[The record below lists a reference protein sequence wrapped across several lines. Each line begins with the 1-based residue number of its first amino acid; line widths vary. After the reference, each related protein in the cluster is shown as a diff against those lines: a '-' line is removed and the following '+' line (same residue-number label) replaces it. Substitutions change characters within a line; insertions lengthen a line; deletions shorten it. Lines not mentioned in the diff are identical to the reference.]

1 MNVIRR
7 FSLLFTLVFLF
18 VGVAHAIQPLPF
30 KDDTQR
36 LRFQNLTSQL
46 RCMVCQDESLNA
58 SSADLAKDLR
68 SKIFDMMQAGK
79 SDAEIKDY
87 LVSRYSQFILYD
99 PPIQPQTWL
108 LWFGPALIVLA
119 GGITVAVFLKRRA
132 HADAPASTDGDD
144 NW

>member
-1 MNVIRR
+1 MTLTHR
-7 FSLLFTLVFLF
+7 FSMLFALIFLF
-18 VGVAHAIQPLPF
+18 AGVAHAIQPLPF
-30 KDDTQR
+30 KDEAQR

-58 SSADLAKDLR
+58 SNSDLAKDLR

-79 SDAEIKDY
+79 TDAEIKQY
-87 LVSRYSQFILYD
+87 LVSRYSQFILYN

-119 GGITVAVFLKRRA
+119 GGIAVAVFLRRRA
-132 HADAPASTDGDD
+132 HADAPATIDGDD

>member
-1 MNVIRR
+1 MTLIRR
-7 FSLLFTLVFLF
+7 FTLLFSLVFL
-18 VGVAHAIQPLPF
+18 VAGVAHAIQPLPF
-30 KDDTQR
+30 KDDAQR
-36 LRFQNLTSQL
+36 VRFQNLTSQL

-58 SSADLAKDLR
+58 SSAGLAKDLR
-68 SKIFDMMQAGK
+68 SKIFDMMEEGK
-79 SDAEIKDY
+79 SDAEIKEY

-119 GGITVAVFLKRRA
+119 GAGAVAVFLRRRA
-132 HADAPASTDGDD
+132 HPDAPASTDGDD

>member
-1 MNVIRR
+1 MTFNRR
-7 FSLLFTLVFLF
+7 VSLLFALIFLF

-30 KDDTQR
+30 KDEAQR

-58 SSADLAKDLR
+58 SNADLAKDLR
-68 SKIFDMMQAGK
+68 GKIFAMMQAGK
-79 SDAEIKDY
+79 SDAEIKQY

-99 PPIQPQTWL
+99 PPLQPQTWL

-119 GGITVAVFLKRRA
+119 GAGAIAIFLKRRA
-132 HADAPASTDGDD
+132 HPDAPATIDGDD

>member
-1 MNVIRR
+1 MTIIRR
-7 FSLLFTLVFLF
+7 FGLVLALMFLF
-18 VGVAHAIQPLPF
+18 AGVAHAIQPLPF
-30 KDDTQR
+30 KNDAQR
-36 LRFQNLTSQL
+36 LRFQHLTSEL

-58 SSADLAKDLR
+58 SNADLAKDLR
-68 SKIFDMMQAGK
+68 SKIFSMMQAGK
-79 SDAEIKDY
+79 SDAEIKQY

-119 GGITVAVFLKRRA
+119 GTVAVAVFLKRRA
-132 HADAPASTDGDD
+132 RADAPATIDGDD

>member
-1 MNVIRR
+1 MIIVRR
-7 FSLLFTLVFLF
+7 LSLLFTLIFLF
-18 VGVAHAIQPLPF
+18 VGVAQAIQPLPF
-30 KDDTQR
+30 KDEAQR

-58 SSADLAKDLR
+58 SNADLAKDLR
-68 SKIFDMMQAGK
+68 SKIFAMMQAGQ
-79 SDAEIKDY
+79 SDTEIKDY

-119 GGITVAVFLKRRA
+119 GGIVVAVYLKRRT
-132 HADAPASTDGDD
+132 HADAPASIDGDD

>member
-1 MNVIRR
+1 MNLARR
-7 FSLLFTLVFLF
+7 FSLLFTLIFL
-18 VGVAHAIQPLPF
+18 VIGVAHAIQPLPF
-30 KDDTQR
+30 KDEAQR

-68 SKIFDMMQAGK
+68 SKIFAMMQAGK
-79 SDAEIKDY
+79 SDDEIKHY
-87 LVSRYSQFILYD
+87 LVARYSQFILYK
-99 PPIQPQTWL
+99 PPLQPQTWL

-119 GGITVAVFLKRRA
+119 GAGAVAIFLKRRA
-132 HADAPASTDGDD
+132 RADAPASIDGDD